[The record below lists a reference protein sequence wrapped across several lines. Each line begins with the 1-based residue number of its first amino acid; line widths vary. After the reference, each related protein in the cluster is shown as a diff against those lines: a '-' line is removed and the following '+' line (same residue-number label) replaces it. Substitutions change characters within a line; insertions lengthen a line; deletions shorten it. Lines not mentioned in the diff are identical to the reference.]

1 MSETRIHRDQRSSQN
16 PRSTNRPPTT
26 HGGLQPG
33 PDTPKSLLASCGTY
47 PPPGCPVAPREPSN
61 RDQPRAAFS
70 VSPYITTRRC
80 NSPAGPGLGPH
91 KTSSSRPASNLA
103 HFNIRQIWTI
113 STPVNRHFPF
123 YFHHTTTVSSRQ
135 PFLGPHERSTCY
147 VSGSLPIF
155 NPSTRSPRF
164 THSPPISPFVC
175 FTHICC
181 PFHCAPSHRPA
192 TRTARSLG
200 YRLHRCAHSDA

>member
-1 MSETRIHRDQRSSQN
+1 MGAQQ
-16 PRSTNRPPTT
+16 PRT
-26 HGGLQPG
+26 
-33 PDTPKSLLASCGTY
+33 ASC
-47 PPPGCPVAPREPSN
+47 SL
-61 RDQPRAAFS
+61 S

-135 PFLGPHERSTCY
+135 PFLCPHERSTCY
-147 VSGSLPIF
+147 VFWFTPDFQPFHSLPSLHPF
-155 NPSTRSPRF
+155 PTHLFFYVSHTFAALFTVHPR
-164 THSPPISPFVC
+164 TGPQPGRPVHSDTVY
-175 FTHICC
+175 T
-181 PFHCAPSHRPA
+181 AA
-192 TRTARSLG
+192 LTRTHDALA
-200 YRLHRCAHSDA
+200 LHHGTGPALSSHL

>member
-1 MSETRIHRDQRSSQN
+1 MGAQQ
-16 PRSTNRPPTT
+16 PRS
-26 HGGLQPG
+26 
-33 PDTPKSLLASCGTY
+33 ASC
-47 PPPGCPVAPREPSN
+47 SL
-61 RDQPRAAFS
+61 S

-91 KTSSSRPASNLA
+91 KTSSSKPASIWPTSTAAKSGQSRHPLIVTSRFISITRRRFHHDNHSSVLTSARPAT
-103 HFNIRQIWTI
+103 F
-113 STPVNRHFPF
+113 
-123 YFHHTTTVSSRQ
+123 
-135 PFLGPHERSTCY
+135 
-147 VSGSLPIF
+147 SGSLPLF

-175 FTHICC
+175 FTHTCC

>member
-1 MSETRIHRDQRSSQN
+1 MVAQQ
-16 PRSTNRPPTT
+16 PRP
-26 HGGLQPG
+26 
-33 PDTPKSLLASCGTY
+33 ASC
-47 PPPGCPVAPREPSN
+47 SL
-61 RDQPRAAFS
+61 S

-91 KTSSSRPASNLA
+91 KTSSSRPASNPT

-147 VSGSLPIF
+147 VFWFTPAFQASLQD
-155 NPSTRSPRF
+155 TCQTPRID
-164 THSPPISPFVC
+164 ISPAANWLRTFSRPPDQDC
-175 FTHICC
+175 PQELHPTYSGRNFSHKSSTYSITQLSNTNISICHDFT
-181 PFHCAPSHRPA
+181 
-192 TRTARSLG
+192 
-200 YRLHRCAHSDA
+200 

>member
-1 MSETRIHRDQRSSQN
+1 MGAQQ
-16 PRSTNRPPTT
+16 PRS
-26 HGGLQPG
+26 
-33 PDTPKSLLASCGTY
+33 ASC
-47 PPPGCPVAPREPSN
+47 SL
-61 RDQPRAAFS
+61 S

-80 NSPAGPGLGPH
+80 YSPAGPGLGPH
-91 KTSSSRPASNLA
+91 KTSSSRPAPNLA

-147 VSGSLPIF
+147 VSGSLPLF

-164 THSPPISPFVC
+164 THSPPISPLYVSHTFVAL
-175 FTHICC
+175 FTVH
-181 PFHCAPSHRPA
+181 PRTGPQPGRPVHSDTVYTA
-192 TRTARSLG
+192 ALTRTHDALA
-200 YRLHRCAHSDA
+200 LHHGTGPALSSHL

>member
-1 MSETRIHRDQRSSQN
+1 MGAQQ
-16 PRSTNRPPTT
+16 PRS
-26 HGGLQPG
+26 
-33 PDTPKSLLASCGTY
+33 ASC
-47 PPPGCPVAPREPSN
+47 SL
-61 RDQPRAAFS
+61 S

-80 NSPAGPGLGPH
+80 YSPAGPGLGPH

-103 HFNIRQIWTI
+103 HFNIRQIWKI

-147 VSGSLPIF
+147 VSGSLPI
-155 NPSTRSPRF
+155 STLPLAPLAS
-164 THSPPISPFVC
+164 PISHPSLLLC

-200 YRLHRCAHSDA
+200 YRLHRCATRTHDALALHHGTGPALSSHL